1 MGLDICRFIEVKRNN
16 KWERIKWGAELRTQN
31 INNAS
36 HFNNGKS
43 ILEWWLQT
51 TNLVNS
57 GIPNDSD
64 SADIYK
70 KWGYKTEWV
79 TIHEMVIA
87 SDEFEHKLHNNLK
100 LKSKDQKIDEILKI
114 LKNEPI
120 KSNSEEYYPDYP
132 WNDYVIEDE
141 FDDLYACGIL
151 KLSCI
156 RKDIDMAKGI
166 VEACIED
173 GYLIS
178 TNDIRIVFV
187 YNN

>member
-1 MGLDICRFIEVKRNN
+1 MGLDICRFIEVRRNN
-16 KWERIKWGAELRTQN
+16 KWERIKWGKELKTQS
-31 INNAS
+31 INDAS

-51 TNLVNS
+51 INLVNS
-57 GIPNDSD
+57 GIPTDSD

-70 KWGYKTEWV
+70 EWGYETEWI
-79 TIHEMVIA
+79 TLHEMEMA
-87 SDEFEHKLHNNLK
+87 LDKFEHELYNNLK
-100 LKSKDQKIDEILKI
+100 LKAKDRKINEILKI

-120 KSNSEEYYPDYP
+120 ESDSEEFYPIYP
-132 WNDYVIEDE
+132 WNDYIIEDE

-156 RKDIDMAKGI
+156 QEDIAMAKGI

-178 TNDIRIVFV
+178 SADIRIVFV